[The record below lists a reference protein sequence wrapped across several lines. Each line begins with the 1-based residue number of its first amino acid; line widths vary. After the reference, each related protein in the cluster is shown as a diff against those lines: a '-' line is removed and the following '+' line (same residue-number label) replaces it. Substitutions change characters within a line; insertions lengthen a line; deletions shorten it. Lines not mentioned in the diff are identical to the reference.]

1 MSFSTK
7 FGLAVLAII
16 QTFSSAAYSQ
26 STQDSVAK
34 QSSSFEQATTYKFYA
49 NLPGVFRS
57 HAFSSDSSLLVAIPT
72 DQYSTRGV
80 DPIRAFSDMS
90 KRSRTVHLYDLKNK
104 KLKTVSPHSLNKSRV
119 LGVLPG
125 EKNGVNLVIAGS
137 NWGNYDLLGNS
148 PGEKIYTREID
159 KAFNAEGKKPKN
171 DGGID
176 WTAADGKG
184 WKRKGFKYAG
194 RAENGEVRNM
204 RFFQQH
210 QLMMVEYSST
220 DIKFGRLD
228 RRLGIYKIAERTSS
242 WIVRLPENIQHD
254 FFRSGF
260 LANDGKYFCW
270 VSSQGGQLN
279 RIDVSPN
286 ATNRTVEPVKF
297 KASLRNP
304 TGFPHRS
311 DLRFVGNCLKTDQ
324 MLTVDGS
331 RTCILWSPKGKPL
344 GKVRGLNFTPK
355 SATFLPDIR
364 SILLTDGN
372 GGLHQISGPPGPTK
386 LLSNDSTIESVVP
399 SQDGKYLAV
408 RTKREIVLMKRTNAK

>member
-16 QTFSSAAYSQ
+16 QSFSSAGHSQ
-26 STQDSVAK
+26 STQDSVGK
-34 QSSSFEQATTYKFYA
+34 QSSSSEQATTYKLYA
-49 NLPGVFRS
+49 KLPGVFRS

-72 DQYSTRGV
+72 DQFSTRGV
-80 DPIRAFSDMS
+80 DSIRAYSDMR
-90 KRSRTVHLYDLKNK
+90 KRSRTVHLYDVKNQ
-104 KLKTVSPHSLNKSRV
+104 KLKTVSPHSLNESRV

-125 EKNGVNLVIAGS
+125 DKNSVNLVIAGS

-159 KAFNAEGKKPKN
+159 KAFNAEDEKPKN

-184 WKRKGFKYAG
+184 WKQQGFTYAG

-204 RFFQQH
+204 RFFEQH

-220 DIKFGRLD
+220 DLYGRLD
-228 RRLGIYKIAERTSS
+228 RRLGIYKIDESTSS
-242 WIVRLPENIQHD
+242 WIVRLPENTQHD

-279 RIDVSPN
+279 RIDVSRT
-286 ATNRTVEPVKF
+286 AINRAVEPVKF

-331 RTCILWSPKGKPL
+331 GKCILWSPKGKPL
-344 GKVRGLNFTPK
+344 GKVSGLNFTPK
-355 SATFLPDIR
+355 SATFLPEVPA
-364 SILLTDGN
+364 ILLTDGY
-372 GGLHQISGPPGPTK
+372 GGLHQISGPSGPTK
-386 LLSNDSTIESVVP
+386 LLANDSTIESVVP